1 MRSFPH
7 PRHSGVRHVIL
18 VVLFVIPAKAGIWM
32 RPPRIILRMHP
43 VTLRGL
49 ECSHEYVVGR
59 RTGDS
64 RLRGNDVLRGGNDV
78 LRGGNDMTDAG
89 MTC

>member
-1 MRSFPH
+1 
-7 PRHSGVRHVIL
+7 
-18 VVLFVIPAKAGIWM
+18 M
-32 RPPRIILRMHP
+32 RPPRIILRMHS

-64 RLRGNDVLRGGNDV
+64 PLRGKDVLRGGKDVLRGGKDVLRGGKDVLRGGKDVLRGGNDV
-78 LRGGNDMTDAG
+78 MGAG
-89 MTC
+89 TT